1 MPELRPFLE
10 VLDLRLSGLKDEQV
24 ERILQFLLY
33 PLDSSKVGGALCHGS
48 RLGWQ
53 VHISYIPS
61 PVHSQAQQK

>member
-1 MPELRPFLE
+1 MAELRPFLE

-48 RLGWQ
+48 
-53 VHISYIPS
+53 
-61 PVHSQAQQK
+61 